1 MQPVKEK
8 IKGIKYSLAFEVES
22 ADVEAELEKQLL
34 KFAETHEEKGFRKG
48 HVPLSVIRSKYENH
62 FLNDTLNDTINKCMN
77 EYYKAKNINPAA
89 MPNIKIDNFVRGE
102 KLKFSAEF
110 EIVPEIKPIDFSK
123 ITIEKQVAKA
133 GDKEI
138 NDSLKNIAESRYTLS
153 EITEDRKT
161 KKGDTVDINF
171 VGSIDG
177 VEFKGGKG
185 DNYPLELG
193 SGTFIPGFEDQLIGH
208 KKGDNI
214 DVNVEFP
221 KDYGSKELAGKKAL
235 FKVKINSLKEK
246 NIPEINDDFAK
257 SLNRKDLA
265 DLKTYIKELLEN
277 TYETSSK
284 NLMKDALLDKL
295 TDEKV
300 DIPESLVNQEV
311 EYMLYQFKASS
322 AQKLDEKAEN
332 KKRDEFKKDAIQR
345 VKLGLILADVGK
357 RENIQVDRADINNAI
372 MQETYKYP
380 TQSQQ
385 IIDYYSKNKQAE
397 DMLKAE
403 IFENKVLDLIL
414 SKVKTKEKSVD
425 PSALTRKV
433 K

>member
-221 KDYGSKELAGKKAL
+221 KDYGSKES
-235 FKVKINSLKEK
+235 FV
-246 NIPEINDDFAK
+246 
-257 SLNRKDLA
+257 
-265 DLKTYIKELLEN
+265 
-277 TYETSSK
+277 
-284 NLMKDALLDKL
+284 
-295 TDEKV
+295 
-300 DIPESLVNQEV
+300 
-311 EYMLYQFKASS
+311 
-322 AQKLDEKAEN
+322 
-332 KKRDEFKKDAIQR
+332 
-345 VKLGLILADVGK
+345 
-357 RENIQVDRADINNAI
+357 
-372 MQETYKYP
+372 
-380 TQSQQ
+380 
-385 IIDYYSKNKQAE
+385 
-397 DMLKAE
+397 
-403 IFENKVLDLIL
+403 
-414 SKVKTKEKSVD
+414 
-425 PSALTRKV
+425 
-433 K
+433 